1 MDGFVSLPDSMDK
14 VPVKILRDTGASE
27 SFVLESVLPFSGALS
42 AGKTVLIQG
51 KDLQTWQIV
60 WAFSRSASYSEPV
73 EMWICPSHSKV
84 FGGGH
89 GTSSPS
95 EGVGYWKI
103 LRVNAFF
110 RSSWLLH
117 KFLSK
122 FFYSCFAVDW
132 FVKGSTKFEW
142 ALYCQ
147 RAFDNVKM
155 LLVTATVLMSPR
167 FYWPFKIQVDASQ
180 TGTGTVLL
188 QTDESG
194 MEHPVCFFEVVA

>member
-27 SFVLESVLPFSGALS
+27 SFVLESVLPFSAALS
-42 AGKTVLIQG
+42 AGKNVLIQG

-110 RSSWLLH
+110 RSSWLLQ

-132 FVKGSTKFEW
+132 FVKRVYKVWVGSLLSKGFWQCE
-142 ALYCQ
+142 
-147 RAFDNVKM
+147 NV
-155 LLVTATVLMSPR
+155 VSDSYGPYVA
-167 FYWPFKIQVDASQ
+167 Q
-180 TGTGTVLL
+180 VLL
-188 QTDESG
+188 T
-194 MEHPVCFFEVVA
+194 F